1 MRDSQYISPKVAIKR
16 GSFINFH
23 EQPFNTLV
31 TDSHYMFESQGRT
44 RTTHKQIVIATIAVS
59 AMLLLYAVPTQNQAI
74 ATDFEPDVENEPEF
88 GDQDLAQDLVDRTR
102 QDIDQ
107 DARQSQEQDQEVE
120 AENELEQSN
129 EAEVSQDEENNQANV
144 IDTGDNSA
152 TTTAT
157 AANDADNNALAAESE
172 GGDAE
177 AETIVK
183 KTKDK
188 VWGGSATGGS
198 SEAEASIEQEAEATA
213 TTVQDSSADDN
224 TQTNVNTFGDDVA
237 VVDQDNTA
245 TQTATAVGLQ
255 TADQDLNQYATNVDL
270 TAQLGENL
278 QEASLESIIDC
289 SLIDEDR
296 QGGGGADVCSP

>member
-1 MRDSQYISPKVAIKR
+1 
-16 GSFINFH
+16 
-23 EQPFNTLV
+23 
-31 TDSHYMFESQGRT
+31 MFESQGRAM
-44 RTTHKQIVIATIAVS
+44 TTHKHIVIATIAAT
-59 AMLLLYAVPTQNQAI
+59 AMLLLYAVPTQNLAV
-74 ATDFEPDVENEPEF
+74 ATFDPELENEPEF

-102 QDIDQ
+102 QTIDQ
-107 DARQSQEQDQEVE
+107 DAEQSQEQEQEVE

-129 EAEVSQDEENNQANV
+129 EATVEQNEENNQANV
-144 IDTGDNSA
+144 IDTGDNTA

-157 AANDADNNALAAESE
+157 ATNDADNNALSAESE
-172 GGDAE
+172 GGDAD
-177 AETIVK
+177 AKTIVK

-198 SEAEASIEQEAEATA
+198 SEAEASIEQESEATA

-270 TAQLGENL
+270 TAQVGE
-278 QEASLESIIDC
+278 QTEEANLESIIEC
-289 SLIDEDR
+289 SLEDEDR
-296 QGGGGADVCSP
+296 QGGGGNDICF